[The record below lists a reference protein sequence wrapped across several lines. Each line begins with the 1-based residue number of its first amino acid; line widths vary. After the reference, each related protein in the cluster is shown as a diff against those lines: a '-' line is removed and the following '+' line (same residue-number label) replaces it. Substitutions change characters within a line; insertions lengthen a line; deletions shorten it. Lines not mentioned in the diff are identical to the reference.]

1 MATSPSSRASNTRQ
15 SQIVALLR
23 QAGRVEVEDLASQFG
38 VAVQTIRR
46 DLNELSEARRVV
58 RVHGGAIVASG
69 VENLSYEARQHVAH
83 PHKRLIGEA
92 AARLIP
98 DNSSLFINIGTT
110 TEEVAKALV
119 GHSGLLVIT
128 NNLHVANELYRNKAI
143 EVFVTG
149 GTIRQRDGGVVGAV
163 PVSQIEQFRVDI
175 AVVGTSAIDQNGALL
190 DFDIR
195 EVEISR
201 AIIEHARRVF
211 LVADSSKFSRTAPV
225 RIAHLSEID
234 VLITDRLPSLAVLEM
249 CEKCEVEVIETGGP
263 IEIDAPGS
271 RANSAV

>member
-1 MATSPSSRASNTRQ
+1 M
-15 SQIVALLR
+15 
-23 QAGRVEVEDLASQFG
+23 
-38 VAVQTIRR
+38 
-46 DLNELSEARRVV
+46 
-58 RVHGGAIVASG
+58 
-69 VENLSYEARQHVAH
+69 
-83 PHKRLIGEA
+83 
-92 AARLIP
+92 
-98 DNSSLFINIGTT
+98 
-110 TEEVAKALV
+110 
-119 GHSGLLVIT
+119 
-128 NNLHVANELYRNKAI
+128 
-143 EVFVTG
+143 TG
-149 GTIRQRDGGVVGAV
+149 GTIRQRDGGIVGAV
-163 PVSQIEQFRVDI
+163 TVSQIEQFRVDI
-175 AVVGTSAIDQNGALL
+175 AVVGTSAIDQNGTLL

-271 RANSAV
+271 RANSSV